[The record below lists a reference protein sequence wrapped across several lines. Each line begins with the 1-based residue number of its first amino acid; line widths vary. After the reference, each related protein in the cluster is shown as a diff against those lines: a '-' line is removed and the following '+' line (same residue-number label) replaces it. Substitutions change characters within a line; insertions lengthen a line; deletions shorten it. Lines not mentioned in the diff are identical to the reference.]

1 MQRLFLALV
10 GVSAL
15 ALSSAANAGITLTG
29 NVPGVN
35 PYSGPAPTYT
45 FDPGSRPL
53 VAGGGFVTGTNGIL
67 YAQPYGS
74 SGYYYA
80 VGPSTSTTGTIDLS
94 SFADINS
101 ISFLWGSVDSYNTL
115 QFLDASMN
123 ILASFSGNDIF
134 DPANGNR
141 TNPNTNPIVTFS
153 LTGTD
158 ASDLTYLRLIS
169 SSNSFEIDNLLVGS
183 VPEPATWA
191 LMLLGFAGIGVA
203 LRRARKPALNQLA

>member
-1 MQRLFLALV
+1 MQRLFLALL

-53 VAGGGFVTGTNGIL
+53 VTGGGFVTGTNGIL

-169 SSNSFEIDNLLVGS
+169 SSNSFEIDNLLVRS